1 MDGDAGWAAGNRDL
15 WFVRLTLGK
24 GIYSG
29 AKMSCAPSSQ
39 RSPNFLAPGIGLV
52 EDNFS
57 TDRQRG
63 RGDGLEMIQ
72 VPYIWWLRS

>member
-29 AKMSCAPSSQ
+29 AKMSCAPLSQ
-39 RSPNFLAPGIGLV
+39 QSPNFLAPGTGFM

-57 TDRQRG
+57 TDRAGGWGQR
-63 RGDGLEMIQ
+63 
-72 VPYIWWLRS
+72 WF

>member
-1 MDGDAGWAAGNRDL
+1 MDGDAGRAAGNRDL

-24 GIYSG
+24 GIHSG

-39 RSPNFLAPGIGLV
+39 WSPNFLAPGTGFM

-57 TDRQRG
+57 MTRVARG
-63 RGDGLEMIQ
+63 
-72 VPYIWWLRS
+72 